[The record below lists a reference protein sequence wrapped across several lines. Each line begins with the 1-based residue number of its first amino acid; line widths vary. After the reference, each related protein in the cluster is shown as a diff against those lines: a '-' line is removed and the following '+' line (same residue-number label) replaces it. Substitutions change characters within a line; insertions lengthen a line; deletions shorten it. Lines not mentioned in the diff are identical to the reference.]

1 MDVGRYDV
9 VYTVCEVGAPI
20 TGHATTHLVTPLSH
34 FQPMFA
40 CYLVRVILT
49 CLPCCFRSLMEFE
62 EESRARDGS
71 EELEMT
77 QTDISLGS
85 HSELSVSRFS
95 DSLFEHGQV

>member
-1 MDVGRYDV
+1 
-9 VYTVCEVGAPI
+9 
-20 TGHATTHLVTPLSH
+20 
-34 FQPMFA
+34 
-40 CYLVRVILT
+40 
-49 CLPCCFRSLMEFE
+49 MEFK
-62 EESRARDGS
+62 EESRARDRS